1 MSTETKTSKF
11 KTGDVVLMRAPE
23 EEKKATDS
31 DSPDS
36 MKFLILGV
44 APDPGDGY
52 LISVLLT
59 PEEIVETYGS
69 TKHNCFKVLF
79 SDFKFATDVAK
90 ATATA
95 SSSGGNFSSVSGC
108 GADGSD
114 LEAWS
119 EGVSAPEVIGQLTRA
134 TVVDNLLQRFQ
145 EANEAE
151 ARQMKQFD
159 VTSSLSRLQP
169 SCMPTCALSRRTSI
183 RRSTSLIARV
193 CL

>member
-1 MSTETKTSKF
+1 MSAETKTSKF
-11 KTGDVVLMRAPE
+11 KTGDVVLMKAPE
-23 EEKKATDS
+23 EEKKATDG

-44 APDPGDGY
+44 ASEPGDGY

-79 SDFKFATDVAK
+79 SDFKFATEVAK
-90 ATATA
+90 ATAATA
-95 SSSGGNFSSVSGC
+95 AAEATSHLYLDVVQTLSF
-108 GADGSD
+108 
-114 LEAWS
+114 EAWS
-119 EGVSAPEVIGQLTRA
+119 EGVGAPEVIGQLTRA

-151 ARQMKQFD
+151 ARQMKQFGE
-159 VTSSLSRLQP
+159 SLKSFEAAVKLHADL
-169 SCMPTCALSRRTSI
+169 C
-183 RRSTSLIARV
+183 SLKEKV
-193 CL
+193 DKTLD